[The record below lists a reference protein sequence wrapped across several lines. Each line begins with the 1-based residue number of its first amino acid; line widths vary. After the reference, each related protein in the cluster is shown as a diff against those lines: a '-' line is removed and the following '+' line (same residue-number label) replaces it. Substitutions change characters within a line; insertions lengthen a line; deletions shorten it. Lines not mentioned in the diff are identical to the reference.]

1 MDVEEQ
7 PQISVPDFR
16 SFSTSED
23 LHSETVSHT
32 HSETASSGYASMHGI
47 EQLGAAEGLQN
58 GMKKTTQSLFTQY
71 LGMHSQLAD
80 YTTYLSHANIQKGR
94 ASVLNVTQEC

>member
-23 LHSETVSHT
+23 LHRENVSHT
-32 HSETASSGYASMHGI
+32 HSETASSGYASMHGN
-47 EQLGAAEGLQN
+47 EHLGAAEASQN
-58 GMKKTTQSLFTQY
+58 GIIKTAHHQMS
-71 LGMHSQLAD
+71 S
-80 YTTYLSHANIQKGR
+80 NI
-94 ASVLNVTQEC
+94 